1 MSPPIAGG
9 CNHCCR
15 ISGKTV
21 AAQSGEVR
29 LTGRTVRYS
38 DDILDEIRRG
48 NANVASALGA
58 NIHLGYWEDEKN
70 PDLSFEGFQ
79 QASERL
85 NTEVFKH
92 IDLSKPCR
100 ILDVGCGYGGTIS
113 DLNRRGSNLQL
124 VGLNVDPN
132 QIARACTEVKP
143 LAANSNT
150 IEFFVGDACEL
161 RFPSNSFDYVLAI
174 ECIGC
179 FPSRKRFLGQAYRV
193 LKPQGKLI
201 FTDLFFA
208 GDLNSAV
215 GLLALSYK
223 HWFAFRQNRGKTTLP
238 YTEART
244 LSVLKGLGFAG
255 LSTRDINRKT
265 LPTYEFVRRLSRDCS
280 GGLEALDRGCRLL
293 ELARERNYIVAKIIE
308 ARKI

>member
-1 MSPPIAGG
+1 L
-9 CNHCCR
+9 
-15 ISGKTV
+15 TV
-21 AAQSGEVR
+21 
-29 LTGRTVRYS
+29 RTVPYS
-38 DDILDEIRRG
+38 DEILDEIRRG
-48 NANVASALGA
+48 NSNVASALGA
-58 NIHLGYWEDEKN
+58 NIHLGYWNDEKN

-85 NTEVFKH
+85 NTEVFRH
-92 IDLSKPCR
+92 IDLSQPCR

-113 DLNRRGSNLQL
+113 DLNRRGNNLQL

-143 LAANSNT
+143 LARNSNT
-150 IEFFVGDACEL
+150 MEFLVGDACEL
-161 RFPSNSFDYVLAI
+161 QFSSNSFDYVLAI

-179 FPSRKRFLGQAYRV
+179 FPSRKRFFKQAYRV
-193 LKPQGKLI
+193 LKPEGKLI

-208 GDLNSAV
+208 GDLNSAA

-223 HWFAFRQNRGKTTLP
+223 HWFAFRQNRGRTTLP
-238 YTEART
+238 FTEARA
-244 LSVLKGLGFAG
+244 LRLLKGLGFSG

-265 LPTYEFVRRLSRDCS
+265 LPTYEFVRRLSHDS
-280 GGLEALDRGCRLL
+280 NGGLEALDRGCRLL
-293 ELARERNYIVAKIIE
+293 ELARERNYVIAKIIE

>member
-1 MSPPIAGG
+1 
-9 CNHCCR
+9 
-15 ISGKTV
+15 
-21 AAQSGEVR
+21 
-29 LTGRTVRYS
+29 LTARTVPYS
-38 DDILDEIRRG
+38 DEILNEIRRG
-48 NANVASALGA
+48 NSNVVSALGA
-58 NIHLGYWEDEKN
+58 NIHLGYWDNEIN

-85 NTEVFKH
+85 NTEVFRH
-92 IDLSKPCR
+92 IDLSKPSR

-124 VGLNVDPN
+124 VGVNVDPN
-132 QIARACTEVKP
+132 QIARACAEVKP
-143 LAANSNT
+143 HARNSNK
-150 IEFFVGDACEL
+150 IDFLVGDACEL
-161 RFPSNSFDYVLAI
+161 QFPANSFDYVLAI

-179 FPSRKRFLGQAYRV
+179 FLSRKRFLLQARQV
-193 LKPQGKLI
+193 LKPNGKLI

-238 YTEART
+238 YTEARA
-244 LSVLKGLGFAG
+244 LRLLKALGFSA

-265 LPTYEFVRRLSRDCS
+265 LPTYEFVRRLSHDCN
-280 GGLEALDRGCRLL
+280 GGLDALDRGCRLL
-293 ELARERNYIVAKIIE
+293 ELARERNYMIAKIIE
-308 ARKI
+308 AKKT